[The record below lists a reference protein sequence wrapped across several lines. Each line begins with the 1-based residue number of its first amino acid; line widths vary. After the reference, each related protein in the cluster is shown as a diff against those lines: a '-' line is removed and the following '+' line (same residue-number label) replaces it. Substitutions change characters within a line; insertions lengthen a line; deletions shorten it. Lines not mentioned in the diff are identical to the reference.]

1 MGYRLRE
8 GLSFCITGGR
18 AIFLDVDADRYF
30 GLHPQ
35 WDEAFQQLVRGNA
48 QTQVLPQ
55 LIHAGILLETAAQS
69 APILPAAVP
78 RALREIHPVVRSP
91 FSRQSLVFILAQLR
105 AAIKLKTTPLGVI
118 IAQITE
124 EGPTGPIEWGT
135 PQLAMCID
143 ICSAFSSCRALR
155 WRAGHCLTSSIAFLS
170 VVRGAGMEA
179 RLVLGVSAAPF
190 SAHCWVQAGDCVLND
205 RLENVRPFEPLL
217 AI

>member
-18 AIFLDVDADRYF
+18 AIFLDIDADRYF

-35 WDEAFQQLVRGNA
+35 WDEAFQQLVHVNA
-48 QTQVLPQ
+48 QTRVLPQ
-55 LIHAGILLETAAQS
+55 LIHAGILIETPSQS

-78 RALREIHPVVRSP
+78 RALREIIPVVRSP
-91 FSRQSLVFILAQLR
+91 VSRQGLVFILAQLK
-105 AAIKLKTTPLGVI
+105 AASRLKTTPLGVI
-118 IAQITE
+118 IAQIRE

-135 PQLAMCID
+135 PQLAMWVD
-143 ICSAFSSCRALR
+143 ICSAFSACRGLR
-155 WRAGHCLTSSIAFLS
+155 WRAGHCLTSSIAFLD
-170 VVRGAGMEA
+170 VMRRAGMDA